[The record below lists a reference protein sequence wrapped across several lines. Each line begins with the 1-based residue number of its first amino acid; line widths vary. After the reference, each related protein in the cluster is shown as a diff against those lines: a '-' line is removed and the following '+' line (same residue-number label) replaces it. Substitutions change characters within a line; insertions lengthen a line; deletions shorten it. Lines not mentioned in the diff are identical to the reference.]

1 MDDIATCL
9 WFEKEGEE
17 AARYYCGVF
26 PDSGINAVHK
36 APMDW
41 PGGSVG
47 DTILVEFTLRGRS
60 MTALNGG
67 AGSPHTMAVSL
78 QVFTETQEE
87 TDRYWSALL
96 ADGGE
101 EMACSWLKDRW
112 GVHWQI
118 VPRVMMEGL
127 RHEDEQVRLRTNMA
141 MMQMV
146 KIDHAGIEAAITGG
160 D

>member
-1 MDDIATCL
+1 MDNIATCL
-9 WFEKEGEE
+9 WFERHAEE
-17 AARYYCGVF
+17 AARLYCDLF
-26 PDSGINAVHK
+26 PDSRIDAVNK

-41 PGGSVG
+41 PGGNMG
-47 DTILVEFTLRGRS
+47 DTILVEFTLRGCS

-67 AGSPHTMAVSL
+67 AGTPHTMAMSL
-78 QVFTETQEE
+78 QVFTETQDE
-87 TDRYWSALL
+87 TDRYWCALL

-118 VPRVMMEGL
+118 VPKVLMAGL
-127 RHEDEQVRLRTNMA
+127 RHEDEQARLRTNMA

-146 KIDHAGIEAAITGG
+146 KIDHAAIEAAIAG
-160 D
+160 DT